1 MNNWITIIS
10 FTYPHEAHLAKTKL
24 ESEGLKVIIL
34 DELTAQVNNFYS
46 NAIGG
51 VKLQVTEDDYNKA
64 YKILL
69 EIGYIVEQVPSSNKS
84 LMRLDEITS
93 RIPIIGKSNLMLR
106 LLILTALVLLMIF
119 LPLAILSIPSMEEK
133 LDDSSWCVDNF
144 IFQGKQYQPK
154 TNELKI
160 VYRNGCYETVN
171 FKADGELTLP
181 GFNSRS
187 VHANWEIRD
196 KKVVIFNSDTLSYI
210 YDGTYLLTFDKN
222 LILLQSE
229 NTAVFGHY
237 NGINW

>member
-1 MNNWITIIS
+1 MSNWITIIS

-24 ESEGLKVIIL
+24 ESVGLKVIIL

-51 VKLQVTEDDYNKA
+51 VKLQVTEDDYDKA

-69 EIGYIVEQVPSSNKS
+69 ETGYIIEQVPTSNK
-84 LMRLDEITS
+84 LLIRLDGVTS
-93 RIPIIGKSNLMLR
+93 RIPFIGKSNLMLR

-119 LPLAILSIPSMEEK
+119 LPLAILSVPSLEEK
-133 LDDSSWCVDNF
+133 LADSSWCVDNF
-144 IFQGKQYQPK
+144 IFKGKQYQPK

-160 VYRNGCYETVN
+160 VYSNGCFETVY
-171 FKADGELTLP
+171 FKADGNLTLP

-187 VHANWEIRD
+187 VHANWEIKD
-196 KKVVIFNSDTLSYI
+196 KKVMIFNSDTLSYI
-210 YDGTYLLTFDKN
+210 YNGTYLLNFDKN

-229 NTAVFGHY
+229 NTVVIGHF